1 MSHLVILYFSQYLM
15 SDPNI
20 AVRKEDLK
28 AQIKSIKNRIDSDYL
43 RLLEISQ
50 VLQIDLF
57 IKYSR

>member
-1 MSHLVILYFSQYLM
+1 M

-20 AVRKEDLK
+20 DIRKEDLK
-28 AQIKSIKNRIDSDYL
+28 TQIKSIKNRIDSDYL

>member
-1 MSHLVILYFSQYLM
+1 M

-20 AVRKEDLK
+20 DIRKEDLK